1 MKRKVIQ
8 IAGSTQLISLPR
20 KWAQAHNV
28 QKGAELDVQE
38 DGDKVVIHVNNAP
51 TVEKAE
57 INISD
62 LADMTPRAI
71 RSLYKRG
78 VDELKVTFNEPA
90 MAAVVQEAIS
100 KEAVGF
106 EVLEQG
112 QNYCIVKY
120 VSGVIEEFDS
130 LLRRI
135 FLLLVNMAEDAVSA
149 FKEGNYAH
157 LKNVAFL
164 EEANNRFTVICRR
177 ALNKKNS
184 AFNFNKL
191 GPIYYI
197 VEELEHIADQFK
209 YICHHFANLNSA
221 NVKLNKEVVDLF
233 ASSSRM
239 VRSYYEIFY
248 KFDARKVVA
257 LKNDRNKI
265 IDRAHDLFKKKLTY
279 ADYWL
284 IHHSIDVTNRVFCLV
299 GPYLVLAL

>member
-1 MKRKVIQ
+1 M
-8 IAGSTQLISLPR
+8 
-20 KWAQAHNV
+20 
-28 QKGAELDVQE
+28 
-38 DGDKVVIHVNNAP
+38 
-51 TVEKAE
+51 
-57 INISD
+57 
-62 LADMTPRAI
+62 
-71 RSLYKRG
+71 
-78 VDELKVTFNEPA
+78 
-90 MAAVVQEAIS
+90 
-100 KEAVGF
+100 
-106 EVLEQG
+106 
-112 QNYCIVKY
+112 
-120 VSGVIEEFDS
+120 
-130 LLRRI
+130 
-135 FLLLVNMAEDAVSA
+135 
-149 FKEGNYAH
+149 
-157 LKNVAFL
+157 